1 VHCSKGTKPGFV
13 QPEKVQNGVF
23 WGCGITKPGFVQRG
37 NVQNRDSLRDRSNDP
52 RLGVF
57 TVSGAPIHPVEG
69 GAMTIRYHVI
79 GAVAAILGITAP
91 ASAYTITSF
100 NIPGSVYLGP
110 VYIAGPG
117 QLAGEY
123 VSSNFVDAGFA
134 ATDGSISTFNAPGNE
149 GTFVLGID
157 SAAQIAVQTD
167 EDAFVYQNGGF
178 KIVSP
183 PQSTQTVIQ
192 GINNSGQL
200 VGYYYLGDGGGSSGF
215 TEQGGSEL
223 H

>member
-91 ASAYTITSF
+91 ASA
-100 NIPGSVYLGP
+100 
-110 VYIAGPG
+110 
-117 QLAGEY
+117 
-123 VSSNFVDAGFA
+123 
-134 ATDGSISTFNAPGNE
+134 
-149 GTFVLGID
+149 
-157 SAAQIAVQTD
+157 
-167 EDAFVYQNGGF
+167 
-178 KIVSP
+178 
-183 PQSTQTVIQ
+183 
-192 GINNSGQL
+192 
-200 VGYYYLGDGGGSSGF
+200 
-215 TEQGGSEL
+215 
-223 H
+223 